1 MMTIKKTQEF
11 IKISGDPEKNY
22 SKQPLSRQNIT
33 KKDFACYT
41 TITVPSLLLLLKKKP
56 HTHIHKQFFWK
67 SMRIVKETIKTTWN
81 DD

>member
-1 MMTIKKTQEF
+1 MTIKKTQEF

-41 TITVPSLLLLLKKKP
+41 TITVPSLLLLLKKS
-56 HTHIHKQFFWK
+56 HIHTYTNNSFESQ
-67 SMRIVKETIKTTWN
+67 
-81 DD
+81 